1 MPIQFIKQIRHLKIR
16 HLPLQVWDHHLR
28 FSFLSWKK
36 LKVVHPFCKDM
47 WELPD
52 CITTGTGMSVETR
65 WAGELHQSLV
75 VLHQPQ
81 ACSSQILKPP
91 TEKVQSLWSGCKCGI
106 WSSMPLTNVQWS
118 TLSSFY
124 MVKKSCRSKS
134 MENYV
139 TLVILTSWK
148 GKCVT
153 MVKYFPLLVTPKE
166 WNENSKGNFLP
177 HFSLAWKS
185 LGVLNTIQK
194 R

>member
-1 MPIQFIKQIRHLKIR
+1 MPIQFIKQIRHLKIIFSIF
-16 HLPLQVWDHHLR
+16 LCKSEIIIWGFP
-28 FSFLSWKK
+28 SFLEKSLKWYILSARTCESCQIASQQGQAWVWKQ
-36 LKVVHPFCKDM
+36 D
-47 WELPD
+47 
-52 CITTGTGMSVETR
+52 
-65 WAGELHQSLV
+65 ELHQSLV

-134 MENYV
+134 TENYV